1 MHWKSPFG
9 IIWNAHGVS
18 TTSGGSQLRCTPYD
32 SHKKL
37 SYFHQGS
44 ACISIISSGY
54 FMIFPHPDLSYL
66 TKKGPTMSN
75 HFSTMIYL
83 ARNPTCCKENASFSG
98 FKALEDLFPNLP
110 QSPRGAAHRDY
121 FDHLNVQNKS
131 RIKTTIEIIWYHPAK
146 IYYII
151 KCYIMRSGRMRRR
164 PGFYTVKMY
173 GIKWYK
179 VVFGPI
185 EYFFHYKIPF
195 AHPSCL
201 RKCSTESLAGP
212 QGPTWFSET
221 CHISSYLYRIHAH
234 VVCSPRIF
242 AHGMFAQRLGGVCIL

>member
-185 EYFFHYKIPF
+185 EYFFTIRSLSHTPR
-195 AHPSCL
+195 ASENVLQNPS
-201 RKCSTESLAGP
+201 
-212 QGPTWFSET
+212 
-221 CHISSYLYRIHAH
+221 
-234 VVCSPRIF
+234 
-242 AHGMFAQRLGGVCIL
+242 